1 MTESPDIG
9 YFRFGI
15 NLAFFITKMHSSIS
29 TCQTSYSETVN
40 LSPLAFPVN
49 YQKKKITCTKGGEL
63 RETSSIKTIRCKGIP
78 GIPDF

>member
-15 NLAFFITKMHSSIS
+15 NLAFFITKMRSS

-49 YQKKKITCTKGGEL
+49 YQKKKITYTRGGEL

-78 GIPDF
+78 GIPNF